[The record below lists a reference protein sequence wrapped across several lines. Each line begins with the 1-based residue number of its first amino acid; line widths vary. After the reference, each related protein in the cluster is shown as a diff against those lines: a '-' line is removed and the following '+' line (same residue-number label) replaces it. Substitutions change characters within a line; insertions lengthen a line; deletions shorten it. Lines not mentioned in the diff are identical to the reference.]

1 MEEHVM
7 VNVKRVNS
15 IKEEVNNE
23 CARADLKTYALPSSD
38 RSRQINALIRERYS
52 VDDEIALL
60 RKVHIGKATEEEFKE
75 YSDFVD
81 ECIQAIDNQMNID

>member
-1 MEEHVM
+1 M

-15 IKEEVNNE
+15 IEEEVNNE
-23 CARADLKTYALPSSD
+23 CARADLTTYALPSNN
-38 RSRQINALIRERYS
+38 RSKQINALIRERYS
-52 VDDEIALL
+52 IDDEIALL

-81 ECIQAIDNQMNID
+81 ECIQKIYKEENEDL